1 MTNFCIQ
8 NTYKFFVYKMYP
20 TFWQTFVYILYTKFS
35 WRSSVDFV
43 YKMCTKVCWNV
54 VYILHTSVAY
64 VLYNSCILNVN
75 TVSVWELSY
84 KFGTVI
90 HFQHHHIQD
99 EAIYNQNM
107 LWRHFALSLLLT
119 FRVLA
124 RPCLMTLYIIFP
136 THVNSPITSRRVS
149 KANIHRK
156 KQLIVSH
163 YRRKFFS
170 KRGFYDITH
179 ACCIWLIFP
188 FKATA
193 S

>member
-1 MTNFCIQ
+1 M
-8 NTYKFFVYKMYP
+8 
-20 TFWQTFVYILYTKFS
+20 
-35 WRSSVDFV
+35 
-43 YKMCTKVCWNV
+43 
-54 VYILHTSVAY
+54 
-64 VLYNSCILNVN
+64 
-75 TVSVWELSY
+75 WELSY
-84 KFGTVI
+84 KFGSLI
-90 HFQHHHIQD
+90 HFPHHHIQD
-99 EAIYNQNM
+99 EAVYNQNM

-124 RPCLMTLYIIFP
+124 RPYLMTLYIIFP
-136 THVNSPITSRRVS
+136 THVNSPITSRHVS

-193 S
+193 SWKFSHCYLLHYFFDALYDNYQLLFWKFFFQLRENRGVNNGFKPLILSVFTTAASRIKSEQKKRKNRSWN